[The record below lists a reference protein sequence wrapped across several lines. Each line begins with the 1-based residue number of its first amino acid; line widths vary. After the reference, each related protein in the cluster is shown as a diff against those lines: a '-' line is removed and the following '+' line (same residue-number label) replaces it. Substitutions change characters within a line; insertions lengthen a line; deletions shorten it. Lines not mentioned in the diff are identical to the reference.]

1 MGCCYPDCDMTIEVM
16 YSIAIAYGAAC
27 MGPREKKKGKMR
39 HKSGEVLV
47 CNENG
52 IVGRKVVCE
61 YCLIALYLIPSK
73 NKYHA
78 QEYTANTK

>member
-16 YSIAIAYGAAC
+16 HTIAIAYVAAC
-27 MGPREKKKGKMR
+27 MEPKEKNKGKMR

-52 IVGRKVVCE
+52 IVGREVVCE

-73 NKYHA
+73 INTHA
-78 QEYTANTK
+78 QKYMANTK